1 MGMTRPEAVTSP
13 PEAWDMVCAVGLLAG
28 PLSKTTV
35 GMGCSEEFPEPQA
48 DNINVIISKQIK

>member
-1 MGMTRPEAVTSP
+1 
-13 PEAWDMVCAVGLLAG
+13 
-28 PLSKTTV
+28 V